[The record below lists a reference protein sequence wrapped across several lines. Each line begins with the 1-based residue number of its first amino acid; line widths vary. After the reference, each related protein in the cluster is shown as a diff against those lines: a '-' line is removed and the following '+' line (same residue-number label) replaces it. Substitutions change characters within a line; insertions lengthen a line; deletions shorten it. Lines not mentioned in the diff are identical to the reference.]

1 MTKSKALKWTGFG
14 ISAVGGALMSS
25 KNPLAVALGALLTI
39 GGTVLT
45 DIGEGKKLTWKSELK
60 SVGINLAIS
69 AGMAI
74 GGYALG
80 VAAKAAF
87 AAKTAGTAAQAG
99 ATAAKGGVA
108 VAEGAQAG
116 ATAVKIGVGTAKG
129 AVREGAE
136 AASEIGARSSL
147 TGVSST
153 IERGGVGIAEGGGG
167 ASRATTTEIVQTVP
181 VGVQPATSSS
191 ISTTVKMTKQQ
202 QQQGMEML
210 KDLKRRQN
218 YLLKLRE
225 KGHLQFEEHP
235 IPEYTHDGKIFTR
248 STNPLTYTTLVP
260 IREDLVYTRYIFQHV
275 ENETFMAKQKLRAF
289 NKFLEQFNGQE
300 YAYWEKMWNEMV
312 ASDGG
317 SWVPTP
323 MF

>member
-1 MTKSKALKWTGFG
+1 M
-14 ISAVGGALMSS
+14 
-25 KNPLAVALGALLTI
+25 
-39 GGTVLT
+39 
-45 DIGEGKKLTWKSELK
+45 EG
-60 SVGINLAIS
+60 
-69 AGMAI
+69 
-74 GGYALG
+74 
-80 VAAKAAF
+80 
-87 AAKTAGTAAQAG
+87 
-99 ATAAKGGVA
+99 
-108 VAEGAQAG
+108 
-116 ATAVKIGVGTAKG
+116 
-129 AVREGAE
+129 
-136 AASEIGARSSL
+136 ASEIGARSSL